1 MTMNNPRPPAA
12 KTDYQILGLKPGC
25 SAQELR
31 AAYVSL
37 VKKWHPD
44 RILNEPAAK
53 FAAEERLKAIN
64 TAYSRLR
71 KNAAGQPEQG
81 GPEPAQSKR
90 QPSQAASPRQRHH
103 NPRTEMFSSNHLRVY
118 LSAAFHRF
126 LLGRLVSRS
135 FRHSWIRAAA
145 VLCALTLVLL
155 LWTDARHL
163 SLLEDWT
170 LSVSTDSKQ
179 ALPPMIPAETKAQ
192 KSTHA
197 ISPDAIPSAAAPLA
211 ERPPIPRPRLG
222 PRRPPAGLAGAKPHF
237 TIGSPRHEV
246 LRIQG
251 QPHRVNG
258 QTWIYGMSDVA
269 FREGRVSG
277 YNNFDGSLNVRLLP
291 LTPVPVRQRPK
302 AFAIGAHKDEVLY
315 AQGTPTRVEGNK
327 WYYGLSEIT
336 FKDGKVLAFN
346 NFFNSLK
353 VDMQPTTAPHPKVSS
368 RGFSIGSTQDE
379 VLASQGT
386 PTGVQ
391 ANLWSY
397 ELSDVWFHD
406 GRVRAVNDFSH
417 VLKFQPPDSSP

>member
-1 MTMNNPRPPAA
+1 MTMNNPTPPAA

-31 AAYVSL
+31 TAYMLL

-53 FAAEERLKAIN
+53 FAAEEKLKAIN
-64 TAYSRLR
+64 AAYSRLR
-71 KNAAGQPEQG
+71 KNASGQPVQG
-81 GPEPAQSKR
+81 DPEPAQPRR
-90 QPSQAASPRQRHH
+90 QPSQAAPPRQRHRK
-103 NPRTEMFSSNHLRVY
+103 PSKDMSWSSHLQVN
-118 LSAAFHRF
+118 LAAAFHRF
-126 LLGRLVSRS
+126 LSDRLTLRP
-135 FRHSWIRAAA
+135 FRHSWVRTAA
-145 VLCALTLVLL
+145 VLCALTPLLL
-155 LWTDARHL
+155 LWVDARHL
-163 SLLEDWT
+163 SLLEDWS
-170 LSVSTDSKQ
+170 LFVSTDHKK
-179 ALPPMIPAETKAQ
+179 APPPMITVETKAKRPAQ
-192 KSTHA
+192 ELSSEVIHPA
-197 ISPDAIPSAAAPLA
+197 ASPLT
-211 ERPPIPRPRLG
+211 ERPPIQPPRQG
-222 PRRPPAGLAGAKPHF
+222 PRRPPGGLAEAKPHF
-237 TIGSPRHEV
+237 TLGSPRHEV
-246 LRIQG
+246 LKIQG

-258 QTWIYGMSDVA
+258 QTWVYGLSDVA

-291 LTPVPVRQRPK
+291 LMPMPAGQRPT
-302 AFAIGAHKDEVLY
+302 AFTIGAHKDEVLY

-336 FKDGKVLAFN
+336 FKDGKVFAFN

-353 VDMQPTTAPHPKVSS
+353 VNMQPAEASRPKTSS
-368 RGFSIGSTQDE
+368 HGFSIGSTQDE

-417 VLKFQPPDSSP
+417 VLKFQAPDSPP